1 MLPCLVPQ
9 GFEDDAE
16 DDAEEIVLEGVDPT
30 ALQATVYTGSI
41 KSSVASGG
49 GVIAD
54 RKGNLYTP
62 AMFPDKPVVSSWHT
76 SGGPAAWGLCEQQWL
91 HQRLVD
97 STGTS
102 STGHA

>member
-1 MLPCLVPQ
+1 MLPRLVPQ
-9 GFEDDAE
+9 GFEDEAE

-62 AMFPDKPVVSSWHT
+62 AMFPDKPVVSSRHT
-76 SGGPAAWGLCEQQWL
+76 VGSGGMWARCSCSSDCSSASY
-91 HQRLVD
+91 
-97 STGTS
+97 STGT
-102 STGHA
+102 A